1 MPKKIIPYQ
10 NSDLSKKGQVEK
22 MFNNISKEY
31 DLLNRVISFGID
43 ISWRKKI
50 VRILKTKNPTNIL
63 DIATGTADIAIE
75 LSQIEDS
82 EIIGLDISEKMLD
95 VGRQKVTD
103 RNLEDKVSLI
113 SGDAEDLNFPNN
125 SFDLISIGFGVRNF
139 QNLDKGLSESHRV
152 LRDDG
157 TLIILETSV
166 PQNFIIKFFYLL
178 FSRTFIPL
186 VGSVLSKDKK
196 AYKYLQKSAEE
207 FPSGEKFIHILKS
220 CGFKSVEIMPLM
232 LGASSIYIA
241 KKN

>member
-1 MPKKIIPYQ
+1 MKPYQ
-10 NSDLSKKGQVEK
+10 NQKSSKKKQVEK
-22 MFNNISKEY
+22 MFDSISFEY
-31 DLLNRVISFGID
+31 DKLNRLISAGND
-43 ISWRKKI
+43 VKWRKNIYKI
-50 VRILKTKNPTNIL
+50 AEPLSPVNIL

-113 SGDAEDLNFPNN
+113 SGDAEDLNFSNN

-139 QNLDKGLSESHRV
+139 QNLEKGLSESHRV
-152 LRDDG
+152 LRDGG

-166 PQNFIIKFFYLL
+166 PQNLIIKFFYLL

-186 VGSVLSKDKK
+186 VGSVFSKDKK